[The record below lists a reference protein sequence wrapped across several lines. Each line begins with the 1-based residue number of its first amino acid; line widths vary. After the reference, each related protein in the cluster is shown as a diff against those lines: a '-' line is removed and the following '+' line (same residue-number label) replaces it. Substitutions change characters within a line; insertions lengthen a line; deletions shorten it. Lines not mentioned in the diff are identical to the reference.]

1 LKPNLLRGIKAGAVS
16 GIFFAVLMPVN
27 NWLQNQTTS
36 SDKLIVGSVFAFLFF
51 GLIGTFTDK
60 IESEIGDS

>member
-1 LKPNLLRGIKAGAVS
+1 LNALRGIKSGVAG
-16 GIFFAVLMPVN
+16 GITFAILMPVN
-27 NWLQNQTTS
+27 NWLQHQNTT